1 MPYWSP
7 TRDGPARRD
16 QAPLESVAQRKRDE
30 VGRARERRSLDEV
43 RAAALGADAPRN
55 LRSALEGP
63 LLRLIAEIRRPAR
76 SPRTSDVLF
85 DPRII
90 AQEFAGGGA
99 AALSVSTDDAER
111 GSELHLIR
119 RARSY
124 MALPV
129 VCWDFIVDPYQV
141 YEVRAHRA
149 DAIALIVGLVSDDEL
164 QRLLATASE
173 LAMSAVLVV
182 RDAWELDSALAA
194 EAEIICV
201 DNRDPADGG
210 ADLARTERL
219 ARHLP
224 GEVLLV
230 SAHGIA
236 SCEDAERAA
245 AAGADAVLFDAPADY
260 ELARDAIRDLRGIA
274 VGRREAGGGMR
285 ENGNGRGNG

>member
-1 MPYWSP
+1 MADSSP
-7 TRDGPARRD
+7 TRDGPARGSRAA
-16 QAPLESVAQRKRDE
+16 QESIVQRKRDE
-30 VGRARERRSLDEV
+30 VGRARERRSLEQV

-90 AQEFAGGGA
+90 AQEFAGAGA

-141 YEVRAHRA
+141 YEVRAHHA
-149 DAIALIVGLVSDDEL
+149 DAVALIVGLVSDDEL

-201 DNRDPADGG
+201 DNRDPDDGG
-210 ADLARTERL
+210 ADLGRTERL

-230 SAHGIA
+230 SARGIV
-236 SCEDAERAA
+236 SREDAERAA
-245 AAGADAVLFDAPADY
+245 AAGADAVLFDPPADY